1 MNVKEFVN
9 CWKKEKDNCLKIYT
23 NDVNNDSLVA
33 SKISKMN
40 LNLEQKLVLNEVL
53 NDILNDTFY
62 TFLLGLD
69 GAASIGGQ
77 MQEAFKIYDEKG
89 NLVAGIGELEIEA
102 YEQFIN
108 K

>member
-9 CWKKEKDNCLKIYT
+9 CWKKEKENCLKTYT
-23 NDVNNDSLVA
+23 NNVNNNSLVA

-69 GAASIGGQ
+69 GATSIGGR
-77 MQEAFKIYDEKG
+77 MQESFIKYMMKKETLLQILG
-89 NLVAGIGELEIEA
+89 N
-102 YEQFIN
+102 
-108 K
+108 